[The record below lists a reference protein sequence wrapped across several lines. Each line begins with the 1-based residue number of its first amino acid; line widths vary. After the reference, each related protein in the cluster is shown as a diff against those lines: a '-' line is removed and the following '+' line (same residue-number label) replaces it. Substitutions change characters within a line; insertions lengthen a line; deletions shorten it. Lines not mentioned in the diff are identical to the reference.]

1 MDDCSGNSS
10 DNCSG
15 NSCCGCKDGRD
26 GINGINIVPTEACA
40 SIVFTKI
47 SG

>member
-10 DNCSG
+10 DNCS